1 MTPEERANPDVIRGS
16 RRRRI
21 AAGSGT
27 NVQAVKQLTK
37 QFDQMR
43 KMMKRSPPARCRTPR
58 RCSAASSAAAA
69 PMTAA
74 GGLGR

>member
-1 MTPEERANPDVIRGS
+1 MTAEERANPDVIRGS

-43 KMMKRSPPARCRTPR
+43 KMMRAMASGKMPSPEAMLQGQLSRGR
-58 RCSAASSAAAA
+58 R
-69 PMTAA
+69 
-74 GGLGR
+74 R

>member
-1 MTPEERANPDVIRGS
+1 MILSMTAEERANPDVIRGS

-43 KMMKRSPPARCRTPR
+43 KMMKQLASGKTLSPESMIRGQLGARR
-58 RCSAASSAAAA
+58 R
-69 PMTAA
+69 
-74 GGLGR
+74 